1 MKFCAVILCNVTK
14 EMVETNF
21 QNCCYRDDDVTN
33 HINLFEKSCEKLLK
47 YVFFSKINLVTARK
61 KNFQDLFSVFE
72 SQDNIQIEYIYFNM
86 IMFLKKSD
94 KKELN

>member
-1 MKFCAVILCNVTK
+1 M
-14 EMVETNF
+14 
-21 QNCCYRDDDVTN
+21 
-33 HINLFEKSCEKLLK
+33 
-47 YVFFSKINLVTARK
+47 TARK

-72 SQDNIQIEYIYFNM
+72 SQDNIQVEYIYFNM

>member
-1 MKFCAVILCNVTK
+1 MRKITK
-14 EMVETNF
+14 I
-21 QNCCYRDDDVTN
+21 C
-33 HINLFEKSCEKLLK
+33 
-47 YVFFSKINLVTARK
+47 FFSKINLVKKKK

-72 SQDNIQIEYIYFNM
+72 SQDNIQVEYIYFNM

>member
-1 MKFCAVILCNVTK
+1 MRKITK
-14 EMVETNF
+14 I
-21 QNCCYRDDDVTN
+21 C
-33 HINLFEKSCEKLLK
+33 
-47 YVFFSKINLVTARK
+47 FFSKINLVTARK

-72 SQDNIQIEYIYFNM
+72 SQDNIQVEYIYFNM

>member
-1 MKFCAVILCNVTK
+1 
-14 EMVETNF
+14 MVETNF
-21 QNCCYRDDDVTN
+21 QICSYRDDDVTN

-47 YVFFSKINLVTARK
+47 YVFFSKINLVIARK